1 MIILCCFG
9 SAKTLK
15 FIFLIGLRL
24 FIGYWRNQQAM
35 IRTLTILFSLKSMY
49 EIREFYSKLSG
60 IKIEDFNEIGLKKR
74 LVFKTTR

>member
-35 IRTLTILFSLKSMY
+35 IRTLTILFSLTIVCMKY
-49 EIREFYSKLSG
+49 ESFIQISP
-60 IKIEDFNEIGLKKR
+60 
-74 LVFKTTR
+74 V